1 MMKLN
6 DKADVLAFLAA
17 VDQCEGDVVIRRETE
32 QSVEE
37 YNLKSLIS
45 GIRGAARLLEENAE
59 SYELFCMN
67 KKDEP
72 ALLKY
77 FHEKYQHE
85 QEDQVQA
92 NEEA

>member
-6 DKADVLAFLAA
+6 GKEDVLAFLAA

-45 GIRGAARLLEENAE
+45 GIRGAAKLLEENAE
-59 SYELFCMN
+59 SFELFCMN

-72 ALLKY
+72 AMLQY
-77 FHEKYQHE
+77 YHEKYHHE
-85 QEDQVQA
+85 QEEQVHV